1 MLKALWSSVGQEKKK
16 NYYQDE
22 KCKNNSSV
30 FAISG
35 EENVKV

>member
-1 MLKALWSSVGQEKKK
+1 MLKALWSSVGQKKK
-16 NYYQDE
+16 NDYQNE
-22 KCKNNSSV
+22 KCKNNSLA

>member
-1 MLKALWSSVGQEKKK
+1 MLKALWSSVGQKK

-22 KCKNNSSV
+22 KCKNNSLA